1 MVFLF
6 LFIISNNQPNQNNP
20 SNIVVE
26 YNNIKNDLYREL
38 YNEFKN
44 DLNTWNAKIDPKTL
58 TLSFNE
64 PDILFEKGQDHIKPL
79 FRNILNNFFPRYIK
93 ILSNE
98 KFKYNI
104 LEVRIEGH
112 TSSEWNRSSTNKDA
126 YILNMDLSQKRTS
139 EVLKYVLSMN
149 KIKNYKWMRNHLI
162 SVGYS
167 SSKTRHSLLGLED
180 KIASRR
186 VEFRVVTD
194 SESKLYDL
202 INLNTANIND
212 LNKKDKHFQSN

>member
-6 LFIISNNQPNQNNP
+6 LFIISNNKSPQNNP

-26 YNNIKNDLYREL
+26 YSTIKNDLYYEL
-38 YNEFKN
+38 FNEFRH
-44 DLNTWNAKIDPKTL
+44 DLNTWNAHLDPQTL

-64 PDILFEKGQDHIKPL
+64 PDILFKKGQDRIKPL
-79 FRNILNNFFPRYIK
+79 FKDILNDFFPRYIK
-93 ILSNE
+93 ILSNK
-98 KFKYNI
+98 KFKDNI

-112 TSSEWNRSSTNKDA
+112 TSSEWNKSSTNKDA

-139 EVLKYVLSMN
+139 AVLKYILSMN
-149 KIKNYKWMRNHLI
+149 KIKDYVWMRNHLI

-167 SSKTRHSLLGLED
+167 SSKTRYSLLGIED
-180 KIASRR
+180 KAASRR

-194 SESKLYDL
+194 AESKLYDL
-202 INLNTANIND
+202 INMANFSNINKEE
-212 LNKKDKHFQSN
+212 NNIQSN